1 MGTGAAGGGS
11 PAPPAAAATKQRGL
25 RGSPR
30 PAGCCIIPAVH
41 GNPWSLAVVVAAAF
55 LAGMVNSVAGGGT
68 LLSFPALVWAGRD
81 PLLANATNT
90 IALWPGSLGGFLGHR
105 NEMRGGGRVAA
116 ALVGPSLAGG
126 ITGAVLLLSTPS
138 ETFAAFVP
146 WLVLAAAGLL
156 AAQEPVSRFA
166 RRLGADGRGPS
177 WWVGGAA
184 FQFLVGLYGGYF
196 GAGIGIL
203 MLAALGLLGLTDI
216 HQMNGIK
223 NLLALSIN
231 GAAAVYFIASG
242 AVLWSD
248 GLPMAAAAVL
258 GGLAGAALARR
269 LGRRPG
275 ARHAALPGRA
285 GRPQAR
291 LRDHGRGTGDPQ
303 PRTGPLSRAPGRT
316 GRQSHR

>member
-1 MGTGAAGGGS
+1 M
-11 PAPPAAAATKQRGL
+11 
-25 RGSPR
+25 
-30 PAGCCIIPAVH
+30 H

-269 LGRRPG
+269 LGRTVVRRFAVG
-275 ARHAALPGRA
+275 VGIFMALSLFLR
-285 GRPQAR
+285 R
-291 LRDHGRGTGDPQ
+291 LG
-303 PRTGPLSRAPGRT
+303 
-316 GRQSHR
+316 